1 MENDH
6 GEDVTSF
13 LKEIC
18 DYLITRIREQIHWAI
33 DKNASISNLVQII
46 LKAKRIHL
54 YGMGRSGLMA
64 KAFAMRLVHLGL
76 DVVVL
81 DETITYPLSRE
92 DVLILISGS
101 GMTSSVVRLAQIA
114 KKIGAHLVAI
124 TSNENSA
131 LAKISDTKII
141 LPVKK
146 DNLKGKYAP
155 MGTLFEDSLLIF
167 FDTLIAYL
175 MDILG
180 ETEASMRKRHASLE

>member
-1 MENDH
+1 MEH
-6 GEDVTSF
+6 KPKEDVNAF
-13 LKEIC
+13 LKDIC
-18 DYLITRIREQIHWAI
+18 DYLVSRIREQIHSAI
-33 DKNASISNLVQII
+33 DRNASLVNLVEII
-46 LKAKRIHL
+46 LKARRIHL

-101 GMTSSVVRLAQIA
+101 GMTSSVVRLARIA
-114 KKIGAHLVAI
+114 KKIGAHIVAI
-124 TSNENSA
+124 TSNEDSS

-141 LPVKK
+141 LPVKE
-146 DNLKGKYAP
+146 DELKGKYAP

-175 MDILG
+175 MDVLG
-180 ETEASMRKRHASLE
+180 ETEESMRRRHASLE